1 MMETGYVILNL
12 KPGMKKEFLGRVKT
26 VKGVTE
32 ARVVIGIFDAI
43 VKMEAETIEELERI
57 YLNEIDK
64 ISGLVGSGLHIVA
77 CPRTRK

>member
-1 MMETGYVILNL
+1 METGYVILSL
-12 KPGMKKEFLGRVKT
+12 KPGMKKAFIDEVKELEA
-26 VKGVTE
+26 VKE

-43 VKMEAETIEELERI
+43 VKVETENIEELEKV

-64 ISGLVGSGLHIVA
+64 LDGIVDSRLHIVA